1 MVYDPYLLWSHECY
15 VEGVCLDPR
24 GHSNGSM
31 LTPPG
36 CTEDEV
42 DEQLE
47 ADLIAAAKLLTEE
60 GGGDGEA
67 GEGCGELTSTNIH
80 DLCCRKV
87 LQQCQFRGAR

>member
-1 MVYDPYLLWSHECY
+1 M
-15 VEGVCLDPR
+15 CLDPR

-67 GEGCGELTSTNIH
+67 GEEVAVAETPADGRS
-80 DLCCRKV
+80 D
-87 LQQCQFRGAR
+87 GARAAPGGVESDGGKAELRMSL